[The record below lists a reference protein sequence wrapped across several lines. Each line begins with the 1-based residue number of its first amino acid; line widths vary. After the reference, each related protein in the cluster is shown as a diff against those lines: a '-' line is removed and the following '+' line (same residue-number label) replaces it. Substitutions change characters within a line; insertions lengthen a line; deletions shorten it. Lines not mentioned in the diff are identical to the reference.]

1 MQSSDCERRIAL
13 YWKALAWLILFGCVL
28 PFYATSLPAASSRS
42 EVGSS
47 GIGPDVADRTS
58 VVGPANTEAGIVGAL
73 VAGPDEADP
82 RADTRNEE
90 LPDAPQPIAPPLS
103 VDAPQLADALPQSAQ
118 AAQAAP
124 AAKDAGKSSGQKA
137 TPTAKKTEPRCT
149 QKPCPLKTE
158 AIDWYKRFMNGPEV
172 KPLTPREKAHL
183 AAKNIIDP
191 FNALTILAQ
200 SAFYVGFNANSP
212 YGPGMP
218 GFGRNVGVSYS
229 QDITSEFF
237 NVFLIPSIMH
247 QDPHYHRM
255 PGASYKRRFI
265 HATTQIFWTLGDN
278 GRGMLNYANLVG
290 SGVDI
295 SIGNLYVPGQ
305 QTHLTAALSEYF
317 VGLATAPIDN
327 YITEFLP
334 DIARHI
340 HIQIVLVQD
349 IINQVA
355 RTSPPAE

>member
-1 MQSSDCERRIAL
+1 MGRDSDE
-13 YWKALAWLILFGCVL
+13 
-28 PFYATSLPAASSRS
+28 
-42 EVGSS
+42 
-47 GIGPDVADRTS
+47 D
-58 VVGPANTEAGIVGAL
+58 
-73 VAGPDEADP
+73 
-82 RADTRNEE
+82 
-90 LPDAPQPIAPPLS
+90 LPDAPQPQTTQPT
-103 VDAPQLADALPQSAQ
+103 AQ
-118 AAQAAP
+118 PAQT
-124 AAKDAGKSSGQKA
+124 
-137 TPTAKKTEPRCT
+137 TPTSSAAVSKAKEEPHCT

-200 SAFYVGFNANSP
+200 SSFFVGFNSHSA

-218 GFGRNVGVSYS
+218 GFERNVGVSYS

-237 NVFLIPSIMH
+237 NVFLIPSVAH

-255 PGASYKRRFI
+255 PGASYKRRFV
-265 HATTQIFWTLGDN
+265 HATTQIFWTLGDS
-278 GRGMLNYANLVG
+278 GKGMLNYANLVG

-295 SIGNLYVPGQ
+295 AIGNLYVPGQ

-317 VGLATAPIDN
+317 VGLATDPVDN

-334 DIARHI
+334 DIARRI
-340 HIQIVLVQD
+340 HIRIVIVQD
-349 IINQVA
+349 ILNQIS
-355 RTSPPAE
+355 RTAPPAD